1 MAQTAESGGSNS
13 AERHFHNSGAGGDR
27 RAPVDLIPAAFCRIC
42 RTYHTKS
49 RGIIFRTVSAV
60 GEGAQGRTGCIP
72 EKEKETVSCME
83 YRRCCRGFWCGF
95 SVLVSCGVKYKFL
108 GVMFSFAFLC
118 TSPDNNKLLTDDI
131 RYLGVGGHLFAIAAQ
146 KSVDYGYDGYMY
158 GFAANK
164 ELLDHY
170 VETFNGEVIGVL
182 HPYQFAIDEV
192 NAKKIMEVY
201 DYDWTDEEI

>member
-1 MAQTAESGGSNS
+1 
-13 AERHFHNSGAGGDR
+13 
-27 RAPVDLIPAAFCRIC
+27 
-42 RTYHTKS
+42 
-49 RGIIFRTVSAV
+49 
-60 GEGAQGRTGCIP
+60 
-72 EKEKETVSCME
+72 
-83 YRRCCRGFWCGF
+83 
-95 SVLVSCGVKYKFL
+95 
-108 GVMFSFAFLC
+108 MFSFAFLC

-201 DYDWTDEEI
+201 DMTGQMKKYRDSLEKTPEPVLLSQIQTKMDLRGLMHYAKEKGKKVMELSEKERMSFIKK

>member
-1 MAQTAESGGSNS
+1 
-13 AERHFHNSGAGGDR
+13 
-27 RAPVDLIPAAFCRIC
+27 
-42 RTYHTKS
+42 
-49 RGIIFRTVSAV
+49 
-60 GEGAQGRTGCIP
+60 
-72 EKEKETVSCME
+72 
-83 YRRCCRGFWCGF
+83 
-95 SVLVSCGVKYKFL
+95 
-108 GVMFSFAFLC
+108 MFSFAFLC

-192 NAKKIMEVY
+192 NAKKIMEVTMTGQMKKY
-201 DYDWTDEEI
+201 RDSLEKTPEPVLLSQIQTKMDLRGLMHYAKEKGKKVMELSEKERMSFIKK